1 MDLSDT
7 NSIYKLFENEKF
19 DAVCNLA
26 AQAGVRY
33 SIENPH
39 AYKVMLNAECLIF
52 NERVAA

>member
-7 NSIYKLFENEKF
+7 KTIYKLFQTEKF

-26 AQAGVRY
+26 TEVGIRY

-39 AYKVMLNAECLIF
+39 AYIDSNII
-52 NERVAA
+52 